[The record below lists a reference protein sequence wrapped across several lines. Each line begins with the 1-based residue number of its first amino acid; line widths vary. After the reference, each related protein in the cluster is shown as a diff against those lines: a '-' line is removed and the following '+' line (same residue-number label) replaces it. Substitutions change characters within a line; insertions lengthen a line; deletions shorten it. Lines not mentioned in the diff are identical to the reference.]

1 MNAQKDNK
9 KFYPKILRGAGGGCF
24 PPETL
29 ISTPSGKKRIQDIVP
44 GDIVYGF
51 DHISN
56 EINEYEVEK
65 TNSHSW
71 KEVGER
77 SPLIKIVHEDGDIV
91 LTANHWVFV
100 EENGKHGEYSRYLEA
115 KDLNIGDFLTTEQNK
130 KVKILDIITLG
141 AYCTV
146 YNFDVKDAHNYI
158 ASNIRVH
165 NGGGGKGGCFPAG
178 TPISTPSGK
187 VEIENIIPGDIVYGF
202 DHNSAEIKICKVK
215 YINSHTWDEVGARSP
230 LLKMTHEFGEIILT
244 ANHWVFV
251 EENGKYGE
259 NSKYL
264 EAGHLKI
271 GDLLTNFKNKKSK
284 ILEIEY
290 LGEYDKVY
298 NFEVED
304 AHNYIASD
312 IRVHNGGGGGG
323 GGGKCSPSP
332 APPPHSP
339 IEADEGIY
347 KYGSKKL
354 SRTETEV
361 TDLICEGPIEG
372 LVTGKYTFIGQVN
385 QIGWSSYSF
394 NKYPTNA
401 PYLKS
406 ILWKNVP
413 LLDDAGNYNYSQI
426 NFRYDNGDQI
436 SATNLTSNLPSYSSP
451 NIPQASRTLP
461 IGETLRYGPN
471 FIKRYDFR
479 NININALILSLKIAS
494 LFDQQNDPNVDKV
507 HYDLGCGS
515 SVDESSTAGDIRDR
529 EIKYAFKIYKLNRS
543 GTTLQIST
551 TGSSKGKITSGFI
564 DVFRFDLPVTTD
576 EDLLGWRIEIERTT
590 PESTVVN
597 LKDVVTVDAV
607 TEVLSENYIY
617 PKTAIFKSLF
627 TTEYFQNVP
636 ERAYDTKL
644 LKVKIPSN
652 YNPILKTYNGD
663 WDGTFKANLEWTDNP
678 AWCYY
683 DLLTNKRYGL
693 GKYLQQDQI
702 DKWGIY
708 QIAQYCDTIVSDGYG
723 GLEPRF
729 TCNAIVNDF
738 SDAFSLLNDMASVF
752 RGMSYYAHGAI
763 FPIADMPRDPYI
775 IFTNSNVENG
785 DFSYA
790 SSSKKTRNTVAVI
803 RYNDEDYSSKPTV
816 EHVEDP
822 DGIRKYGIR
831 KLEIT
836 AFGCTSR
843 GQAYRL
849 GKWALA
855 SEQLETETVDFTAG
869 LDSIYLKPGDVIK
882 IQDSNRM
889 MHRLGGRVLGIRT
902 DGGKHKFVL
911 DEEFNNISGYFSDN
925 FPGQTYKFE
934 ILTPTSRTTGTNYSD
949 FTNNYQRSEIQ
960 SGSFQLNSSFITKAT
975 GYNPEKTLTEIN
987 CNKLFNTIDYDL
999 STGAI
1004 WTAQTTGIGFGVN
1017 TETELYRVIGITEVE
1032 PFKYNINAMEYNPS
1046 KYLYIE
1052 SGFSFTDSP
1061 VLAPTA
1067 IKEASYPSGVFLYK
1081 TDELYLNYIISGAV
1095 DTVNNQT
1102 DYWKT
1107 YIKSGSDFSNNDL
1120 QIQYANMEGTIVS
1133 VPREEFLQSSVT
1145 FPGDN
1150 YSVDANYIPTV
1161 NNQNYYFR
1169 IYGVNSKGNYS
1180 RNFRAGNFY
1189 FTSSLLGDYTNLIE
1203 LNNFQYNS
1211 VYDSLQS
1218 TALNTVNLIHDQSLN
1233 LQWTL
1238 NNLATPLKIWTNNQ
1252 LTYRLRFG
1260 TGNFDGS
1267 GPNNEDSNYISTV
1280 YYSDPSNSSEFSVV
1294 TGFDYSNLKSYL
1306 KDDVISGFWI
1316 AIDARET
1323 NGGAKYTSQQTLAG
1337 SAFNQPHGYLFGLFQ
1352 NDQMTAEKY
1361 DLTDATNFINSDNNI
1376 SVTIKNIRPYASSL
1390 YVFFTDQI
1398 AATGYLTADNLN
1410 KIMYEQFDPA
1420 KSYKSFITALSGKGI
1435 QLREAFF
1442 NGVDTFSTA
1451 TSFFKSDGTDGVLKS
1466 GYMSLRAS
1474 TKFENNL
1481 MNQYDRDFFPGTGYD
1496 LSNYQKNSDNSI
1508 VNSVPVY
1515 YGSYP
1520 AGLTTTYRFPRV
1532 NNIGTAVDTDR
1543 QIVNNLVFLPQVNS
1557 IPISTSSNLGNLVD
1571 AASLTIASETLNNSI
1586 SSLSGDAFL
1595 KNQVNNGDLKL
1606 GSGYY
1611 LNLSGTG
1618 GRLLFT
1624 PDQVLNA
1631 TTKTYAPSG
1640 YFRLD
1645 INGTGVRIP
1654 YFKSS

>member
-9 KFYPKILRGAGGGCF
+9 KFYPKILRGAGGCF
-24 PPETL
+24 PHGTL
-29 ISTPSGKKRIQDIVP
+29 ISTPSGKREIQDIIA

-71 KEVGER
+71 EEVGER
-77 SPLIKIVHEDGDIV
+77 SPLIKIVQEDGDII
-91 LTANHWVFV
+91 LTANHWIFV
-100 EENGKHGEYSRYLEA
+100 GENGKRGEYSKYLEA
-115 KDLNIGDFLTTEQNK
+115 GDLKIGDLLTTEQNK

-146 YNFDVKDAHNYI
+146 YNFEVKDAHNYI

-178 TPISTPSGK
+178 TLVTIPNGK
-187 VEIENIIPGDIVYGF
+187 IKIEDIKPGQLIYAYDNI
-202 DHNSAEIKICKVK
+202 SAEIKVSKVTET
-215 YINSHTWDEVGARSP
+215 IIHDWEEVGGRSP
-230 LLKMTHEFGEIILT
+230 LIKIIHELGEVILT
-244 ANHWVFV
+244 ANHYVFV
-251 EENGKYGE
+251 GENGTHGE
-259 NSKYL
+259 YSKYL
-264 EAGHLKI
+264 EAGDLKI
-271 GDLLTNFKNKKSK
+271 GDFLTNFENKKLK
-284 ILEIEY
+284 ILKIEK
-290 LGEYDKVY
+290 LGQYDFVY
-298 NFEVED
+298 NLEVD
-304 AHNYIASD
+304 SWHNFIASD

-323 GGGKCSPSP
+323 GGKCRPN
-332 APPPHSP
+332 PPPDPHTP
-339 IEADEGIY
+339 TEVDEGIY
-347 KYGSKKL
+347 KYGGKKL

-372 LVTGKYTFIGQVN
+372 LVTGKYTFVGQVN
-385 QIGWSSYSF
+385 QIGWSSYVL
-394 NKYPTNA
+394 NKYPTDT
-401 PYLKS
+401 PYLRS
-406 ILWKNVP
+406 VFWKNVP

-426 NFRYDNGDQI
+426 NFRYDNGNQT
-436 SATNLTSNLPSYSSP
+436 SATSLTSNLPSFNSP
-451 NIPQASRTLP
+451 SIPQASRSLP

-471 FIKRYDFR
+471 FVKRYDFK
-479 NININALILSLKIAS
+479 NINMTALILSLKVSS
-494 LFDQQNDPNVDKV
+494 LFDQQNNPNVDKV
-507 HYDLGCGS
+507 TYDLGCGS
-515 SVDESSTAGDIRDR
+515 TSKESTTIGDIRDR
-529 EIKYAFKIYKLNRS
+529 EIKYAFKVYKLTRS

-551 TGSSKGKITSGFI
+551 TGSSKGKITSGFV
-564 DVFRFDLPVTTD
+564 DTYRFDLPTASD
-576 EDLLGWRIEIERTT
+576 EDLLGWRLEIERTT

-597 LKDVVTVDAV
+597 LKDFVTVDAI
-607 TEVLSENYIY
+607 TEILSENYIY

-627 TTEYFQNVP
+627 TSEYFQNVP
-636 ERAYDTKL
+636 ERSYDTRL

-652 YNPILKTYNGD
+652 YDPILKTYNGD

-693 GKYLQQDQI
+693 GKYLEQNQI

-729 TCNAIVNDF
+729 TCNAIINDF
-738 SDAFSLLNDMASVF
+738 SDAFSLLNDMASIF

-763 FPIADMPRDPYI
+763 FPIADMPKDPYI
-775 IFTNSNVENG
+775 LFTNSNVENG

-855 SEQLETETVDFTAG
+855 SEQLETETIDFTAG
-869 LDSIYLKPGDVIK
+869 LDSVYLKPGDVIK
-882 IQDSNRM
+882 VQDSNRM
-889 MHRLGGRVLGIRT
+889 MNRLGGRILGIST
-902 DGGKHKFVL
+902 GIGGKHKFVL

-934 ILTPTSRTTGTNYSD
+934 ILTPTSRVTGTNYSD

-960 SGSFQLNSSFITKAT
+960 SGLFQLNSSFITKAT
-975 GYNPEKTLTEIN
+975 GYHPEKTLTEIN
-987 CNKLFNTIDYDL
+987 CNKVFNAIDYTL
-999 STGAI
+999 FTGAI
-1004 WTAQTTGIGFGVN
+1004 WTAQTTGIGFGIN
-1017 TETELYRVIGITEVE
+1017 AETELYRVIGITEVE

-1046 KYLYIE
+1046 KYLFIE
-1052 SGFSFTDSP
+1052 SGFSFTDAP
-1061 VLAPTA
+1061 VVTPSA
-1067 IKEASYPSGVFLYK
+1067 IKEASYPSGLFLYK
-1081 TDELYLNYIISGAV
+1081 TEDLYLNYVISGAV
-1095 DTVNNQT
+1095 DTVNNET

-1107 YIKSGSDFSNNDL
+1107 YVKSGSDFSINDL
-1120 QIQYANMEGTIVS
+1120 QIQYANMEGTIVN
-1133 VPREEFLQSSVT
+1133 VPREDFLLSSISV
-1145 FPGDN
+1145 PSDN
-1150 YSVDANYIPTV
+1150 SDVIANHIPV
-1161 NNQNYYFR
+1161 GNNQNYYYR
-1169 IYGVNSKGNYS
+1169 IYGVNPKGNYS

-1189 FTSSLLGDYTNLIE
+1189 FSSSLLGDYTNLIE
-1203 LNNFQYNS
+1203 LKDFKYSSTFDN
-1211 VYDSLQS
+1211 LQS
-1218 TALNTVNLIHDQSLN
+1218 TALNTANLIHDQSLN
-1233 LQWTL
+1233 LQWNL
-1238 NNLATPLKIWTNNQ
+1238 NNLAIPLKIWTNNE

-1267 GPNNEDSNYISTV
+1267 GPNNENSNYISTV
-1280 YYSDPSNSSEFSVV
+1280 YYSDPSISSEFSAG
-1294 TGFDYSNLKSYL
+1294 TGFNSSDLRSYL

-1323 NGGAKYTSQQTLAG
+1323 NGGVKYTSQQTLAG
-1337 SAFNQPHGYLFGLFQ
+1337 SPFNQPHGYLFGLFQ
-1352 NDQMTAEKY
+1352 NDQMTPEKY
-1361 DLTDATNFINSDNNI
+1361 DLTDATNYITSDNNI
-1376 SVTIKNIRPYASSL
+1376 SITIKNIQPYIGSL

-1398 AATGYLTADNLN
+1398 TATGYLTTDNLN
-1410 KIMYEQFDPA
+1410 KIMYEQFDPS
-1420 KSYKSFITALSGKGI
+1420 KSYKSFITALSGSGI

-1451 TSFFKSDGTDGVLKS
+1451 TSFFKSDGTDGILKS
-1466 GYMSLRAS
+1466 GYMSLRPS

-1481 MNQYDRDFFPGTGYD
+1481 MDQYDKDFFPGTGYN
-1496 LSNYQKNSDNSI
+1496 LSNYQKNSDNSV

-1520 AGLTTTYRFPRV
+1520 AGLNTTYRFPRV

-1543 QIVNNLVFLPQVNS
+1543 QIVNNLVFLPQINS
-1557 IPISTSSNLGNLVD
+1557 IPLEITSNLGNLID
-1571 AASLTIASETLNNSI
+1571 GGDLEAASGNLNNLI
-1586 SSLSGDAFL
+1586 NSLSGDAFL
-1595 KNQVNNGDLKL
+1595 KNKINSGDLKL
-1606 GSGYY
+1606 ASGYY

-1618 GRLLFT
+1618 GQLIFNS
-1624 PDQVLNA
+1624 DQVLNA
-1631 TTKTYAPSG
+1631 TTRTYAPSG

-1654 YFKSS
+1654 YFKSQ